1 MSTALQEPP
10 APRKMRT
17 DRTNH
22 DQSRR
27 KTRTPTWARRPCGA
41 AGVTGREVTSE
52 LLTKSPPQAVRSQVL
67 SGGRAGGLLNHLLV
81 TCQGQEGQR
90 EAEGGVCVS
99 VCVCVCVCVRAR
111 ACLCTCLGSQL
122 YVPWSCQELFSWKQ
136 KLPLRATPRRVSL
149 FRELGNSS
157 SQPG

>member
-99 VCVCVCVCVRAR
+99 VCVCVCVCVCAHAH
-111 ACLCTCLGSQL
+111 ACVHAWVLSCTCRGLVKSCLAGNRNSLSEQL
-122 YVPWSCQELFSWKQ
+122 
-136 KLPLRATPRRVSL
+136 
-149 FRELGNSS
+149 
-157 SQPG
+157 PGESACFVN